1 MRQGAAYPV
10 MSIPDQAAL
19 KERIRAAFAGVAY
32 PGDDG
37 LRGSD
42 EGDEPFE
49 VERDFR
55 GKTDWRTLD
64 PGFIDQAPDG
74 LASALS
80 FFSDAAFHFY
90 LPAYL
95 MADVEGRLDRA
106 DPSFHL
112 THGLDDSSR
121 GERINP
127 LRYGERTWWDAAQE
141 RFGRFTRDQ
150 AAAVAAY
157 LRFKA
162 RSDSWGVR
170 GPDVAEALRNYW
182 SGKAGEGAPPAG

>member
-1 MRQGAAYPV
+1 
-10 MSIPDQAAL
+10 MSVPDLEAL
-19 KERIRAAFAGVAY
+19 KEQIRSAFAGVSY

-64 PGFIDQAPDG
+64 AGFIDQAPDG

-106 DPSFHL
+106 DPLFNL
-112 THGLDDSSR
+112 THGMDDSSR

-157 LRFKA
+157 LRFRA
-162 RSDSWGVR
+162 
-170 GPDVAEALRNYW
+170 GPGLDEHPEAAEALRNYW